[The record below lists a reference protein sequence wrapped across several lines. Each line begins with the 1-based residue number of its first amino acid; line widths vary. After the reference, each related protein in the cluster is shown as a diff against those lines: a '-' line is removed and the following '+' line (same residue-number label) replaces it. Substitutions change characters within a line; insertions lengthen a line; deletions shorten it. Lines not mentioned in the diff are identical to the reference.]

1 MSNNHNIVDY
11 MNATVRRSAESDF
24 VEVYPLFEQ
33 LWPNK
38 ELDRNALKTVFNRG
52 INSST
57 DELLCLVYAGEVIG
71 FCAYAIVNNLWQAGY
86 ISYMYAM
93 VVDEKYR
100 GRGFGTMLIDEA
112 IQDSKNKGLKR
123 LELDSAFHREKAHEF
138 YLKLG
143 FEKRAFLFSYPLQ
156 K

>member
-1 MSNNHNIVDY
+1 MDSMDVEIRKVTEN
-11 MNATVRRSAESDF
+11 DF
-24 VEVYPLFEQ
+24 EKVYPLFEQ

-38 ELDRNALKTVFNRG
+38 ELDKDALRIVFDRG
-52 INSST
+52 VNSDT
-57 DELLCLVYAGEVIG
+57 DVLFCLVYYGEVIG

-100 GRGFGTMLIDEA
+100 GKGFGTMLINEA

-123 LELDSAFHREKAHEF
+123 LELDSGFHREKAHEF
-138 YLKLG
+138 YMKLG

-156 K
+156 

>member
-1 MSNNHNIVDY
+1 MDVEIRKSTEN
-11 MNATVRRSAESDF
+11 DF
-24 VEVYPLFEQ
+24 EKVYPLFEQ

-38 ELDRNALKTVFNRG
+38 ELDKKELKVVFDRG
-52 INSST
+52 VNSDT
-57 DELLCLVYAGEVIG
+57 DELFCLAYSGEVIG

-93 VVDEKYR
+93 VVDENYR
-100 GRGFGTMLIDEA
+100 GKGFGTMLINEA

-143 FEKRAFLFSYPLQ
+143 FEKRAFLFSYIL
-156 K
+156 

>member
-1 MSNNHNIVDY
+1 MNIEIRK
-11 MNATVRRSAESDF
+11 AAEKDF
-24 VEVYPLFEQ
+24 TKVYPLFEQ

-38 ELDRNALKTVFNRG
+38 ELDENALRAVFNRG
-52 INSST
+52 VNSST
-57 DELLCLVYAGEVIG
+57 DELLCLEYAGEVIG

-100 GRGFGTMLIDEA
+100 GKGFGTMLINEA

-123 LELDSAFHREKAHEF
+123 LELDSGFHREKAHEF

-143 FEKRAFLFSYPLQ
+143 FEKRAFLFSHPL
-156 K
+156 

>member
-1 MSNNHNIVDY
+1 MDSMDVEIRKVTEN
-11 MNATVRRSAESDF
+11 DF
-24 VEVYPLFEQ
+24 EKVYPLFEQ

-38 ELDRNALKTVFNRG
+38 ELDKDALRTVFNRG
-52 INSST
+52 VNSCT
-57 DELLCLVYAGEVIG
+57 DELFCLEYSSEVIG

-100 GRGFGTMLIDEA
+100 GKGFGTMLINEA

-123 LELDSAFHREKAHEF
+123 LELDSGFHREKAHEF
-138 YLKLG
+138 YMKLG
-143 FEKRAFLFSYPLQ
+143 FEKRAFLFSYQL
-156 K
+156 